1 MSILRRK
8 AQTFELQVQDVTLRI
23 TANPELYEEA
33 RAAVLQFSDR
43 LNAYAA
49 RNPRFRTSK
58 LPVELPDDAPDLM
71 REIAE
76 QCALAGLGPQFAFGG
91 ALTDHLGRFLSQR
104 ERDVVVASGGGYY
117 AATRKRTKLTV
128 FQGEDFGEGL
138 AIAVDPAHGPVGIY
152 TTMGRRDLPVD
163 SVDGL
168 VVQASSCTLADAAGT
183 YALGVFA
190 KPDSMKAG
198 LEYLQGVPGV
208 LGAMVIRDGSIGVAG
223 GLEIAA

>member
-1 MSILRRK
+1 MSILRKK
-8 AQTFELQVQDVTLRI
+8 AQTFEMQVQDITLRI
-23 TANPELYEEA
+23 TANPDLYEEA
-33 RAAVLQFSDR
+33 RAAVLQFWDR

-58 LPVELPDDAPDLM
+58 LPVELPEDAPELM

-76 QCALAGLGPQFAFGG
+76 QTALAGLGPQFAFGG
-91 ALTDHLGRFLSQR
+91 ALTDYLGRFLSQR
-104 ERDVVVASGGGYY
+104 EHDVVVATGGGYY

-128 FQGEDFGEGL
+128 FRGDDYSEGL
-138 AIAVDPAHGPVGIY
+138 AIAVDPANGTVGIY

-183 YALGVFA
+183 YALGLFD
-190 KPDSMKAG
+190 KSDSMKAG